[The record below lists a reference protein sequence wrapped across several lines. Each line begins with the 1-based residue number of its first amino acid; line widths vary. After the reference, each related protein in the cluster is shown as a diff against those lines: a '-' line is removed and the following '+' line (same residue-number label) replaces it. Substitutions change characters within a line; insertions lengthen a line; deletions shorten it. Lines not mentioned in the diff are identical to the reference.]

1 METAQSESTSEHGPD
16 VGVASASGPTVSNRP
31 SRTDMTRLSRSR
43 GLALIAAVTFVSA
56 CAPPDTSPS
65 ASPAD
70 DIGLLSWSEQ
80 MAVRDEWLAK
90 RHEMLLPMMR
100 RHGVDMWIVVNEEFH
115 DDPLTEYVAP
125 ARPYTGRRDV
135 FVFVD
140 AGQEGLRKV
149 AATGYWEENVARFF
163 ESPIDPEP
171 AAEVLRGLYEEYRP
185 EAIGLGTGGRRGMT
199 RSLTHDSWLFLAE
212 AMGPEAESRFVS
224 AEPLIDEYLATRIP
238 EEWDHYEGLVALTED
253 ITRRALSSDVITPGT
268 TTVGDVRRFMYDA
281 LWDAGVGTWFQPDLR
296 VQRRGMERVGS
307 RGFLAVAPESTV
319 IEAGDLVHV
328 DFGISY
334 MGLDSDWQK
343 MAYVLMPG
351 ESDAPEGLKAALANT
366 MALQDALM
374 LRASRPGRTVGEVYA
389 QTMAEMDDEGITAQV
404 YSHPLGNHGHGV
416 GPSIDFRS
424 SESGDAASQELVEG
438 SYISIELNTRTPVAE
453 WDGQDVFI
461 MQEDPAYLTA
471 EGWRFFRPRQEQ
483 LYLVGE

>member
-1 METAQSESTSEHGPD
+1 MRDPI
-16 VGVASASGPTVSNRP
+16 PTLRAP
-31 SRTDMTRLSRSR
+31 MTRLSTLF
-43 GLALIAAVTFVSA
+43 GFVLAGTLTAASSCTPSEAPSKTPASA
-56 CAPPDTSPS
+56 DA
-65 ASPAD
+65 
-70 DIGLLSWSEQ
+70 GLLTWSEQ
-80 MAVRDEWLAK
+80 MAVRDSWLAK

-100 RHGVDMWIVVNEEFH
+100 RHGLDMWIVVNEEFH

-125 ARPYTGRRDV
+125 ARPYTGRRDI

-171 AAEVLRGLYEEYRP
+171 AVEVLRRLYEEYRP
-185 EAIGLGTGGRRGMT
+185 ETIGLGTGGQRGMT

-212 AMGPEAESRFVS
+212 SMGPEAESRFVS
-224 AEPLIDEYLATRIP
+224 AEPLINEYVATRIP
-238 EEWDHYEGLVALTED
+238 EEWDHYEALVALTER
-253 ITRRALSSDVITPGT
+253 ITQRALSSEVITAGV
-268 TTVGDVRRFMYDA
+268 TTVGDVRSFMYDA
-281 LWDAGVGTWFQPDLR
+281 LWEAGVRTWFQPDLR
-296 VQRRGMERVGS
+296 VQRRRMDNVGS

-319 IEAGDLVHV
+319 IEAGDLVHI

-351 ESDAPEGLKAALANT
+351 ESDAPAGLQAALANT

-389 QTMAEMDDEGITAQV
+389 QTMAEMEEAGINAQV
-404 YSHPLGNHGHGV
+404 YSHPLGNHGHGL

-424 SESGDAASQELVEG
+424 SGSDEAASRELVEG
-438 SYISIELNTRTPVAE
+438 AYISIELNTRTPVPE

-461 MQEDPAYLTA
+461 MQEDPAYLTP

-483 LYLVGE
+483 LYLVGG